1 VFLPVLFLLAA
12 LCSAQDLNSYA
23 RDLARKINRQDI
35 VNLAIRNSSSLP
47 EAQVA
52 DVRRSI
58 EAELRFRPRPGAEG
72 SSVNI
77 TLSENVEGYLWVA
90 EILKAEQR
98 EVVFLNVPRPAG
110 TPVPPAAVVTIE
122 KKLIWEQ
129 EKPILDV
136 AISGDLLVVLDPTA
150 VTFYRDRQLMSSFS
164 ISKPM
169 PRDPRGRLVMEGD
182 TFRVMLPGVV
192 CSGTTQAMSCDE
204 SSSGMAAGRNYF
216 TEPPLPPFYSTARV
230 GSVRLMAGVDGQA
243 RLYDS
248 SLREVRSVEG
258 WGSDIA
264 AVDSS
269 CRPSRQILATKA
281 GDASEPDAIQS
292 YDLVDTRVAPSGDP
306 VTFPGPVTALW
317 STVAVAKNTET
328 GRYAAYSLAITCSR

>member
-1 VFLPVLFLLAA
+1 VFLPVLFFLAA

-35 VNLAIRNSSSLP
+35 VNVAIRNSSSLP
-47 EAQVA
+47 ETQVA

-77 TLSENVEGYLWVA
+77 TLSENVDGYLWVA

-136 AISGDLLVVLDPTA
+136 AISGDLLVVLDSTA
-150 VTFYRDRQLMSSFS
+150 VSFYRDRQMVSSFP

-169 PRDPRGRLVMEGD
+169 PRDPRGKLEIEGSS
-182 TFRVMLPGVV
+182 FRAQLPGMV
-192 CSGTTQAMSCDE
+192 CWGTTGATMSCTE
-204 SSSGMAAGRNYF
+204 SSVGVVAGRNYF
-216 TEPPLPPFYSTARV
+216 NVPPLPFYSVATLA
-230 GSVRLMAGVDGQA
+230 SVRMMAGVDGRA
-243 RLYDS
+243 HLYDN
-248 SLREVRSVEG
+248 SLRELRVIDG

-264 AVDSS
+264 AVNSACGS
-269 CRPSRQILATKA
+269 GRQILATKP
-281 GDASEPDAIQS
+281 GDAAEPDAIQS
-292 YDLVDTRVAPSGDP
+292 YEVVDTRVAPSGDP

-317 STVAVAKNTET
+317 PTVVVARNTET